1 LGKAVDNFIEK
12 KERIILIMI
21 MKIINETKTKQNK
34 NKTKKLIKT
43 TSLPA

>member
-34 NKTKKLIKT
+34 NKTKKQIKT

>member
-1 LGKAVDNFIEK
+1 LGRAVDNFIEK

-34 NKTKKLIKT
+34 NKTKKQLKT

>member
-34 NKTKKLIKT
+34 NKTKKQLKT